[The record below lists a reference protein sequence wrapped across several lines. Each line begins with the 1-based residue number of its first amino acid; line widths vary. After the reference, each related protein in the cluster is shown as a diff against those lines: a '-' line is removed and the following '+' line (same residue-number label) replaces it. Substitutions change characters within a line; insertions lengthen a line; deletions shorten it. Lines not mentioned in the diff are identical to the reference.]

1 MSYHAKTLLRI
12 IGLPL
17 MIVCL
22 NGCSTTETINDFLSS
37 TTPGD
42 WYNRDGMPKAEH
54 KVDVFVAINIDNLK
68 ADLAR
73 GQGEYLEALSVL
85 LTVAIDRRQEFSMR
99 AQNEYSRLANQDRA
113 AVTEALVAL
122 SQGLRDA

>member
-1 MSYHAKTLLRI
+1 MPYNAKMLLRVLS
-12 IGLPL
+12 LPL
-17 MIVCL
+17 MIICV
-22 NGCSTTETINDFLSS
+22 NGCSVTETIKDFLSS

-54 KVDVFVAINIDNLK
+54 KVDLFVAINIDNLK

-85 LTVAIDRRQEFSMR
+85 LAVATDRRQEFSMR

-113 AVTEALVAL
+113 AVTKALVAL
-122 SQGLRDA
+122 SHGLRDV

>member
-1 MSYHAKTLLRI
+1 MPYNAKTLLRVI
-12 IGLPL
+12 SLPL
-17 MIVCL
+17 MIICL
-22 NGCSTTETINDFLSS
+22 NGCSVTETIKDFLSS

-54 KVDVFVAINIDNLK
+54 KVDVFVAINLENLK

-85 LTVAIDRRQEFSMR
+85 LAVATDRRQEFSMR
-99 AQNEYSRLANQDRA
+99 AQNEYRQLANQDRD
-113 AVTEALVAL
+113 AVTKALIAL
-122 SQGLRDA
+122 SQGLRDV

>member
-1 MSYHAKTLLRI
+1 MSYHTKDIATYHRSSVI
-12 IGLPL
+12 
-17 MIVCL
+17 MIVIL

-54 KVDVFVAINIDNLK
+54 AKVDVFVAINIDNIK

-73 GQGEYLEALSVL
+73 GQGEYLEALTCS
-85 LTVAIDRRQEFSMR
+85 
-99 AQNEYSRLANQDRA
+99 
-113 AVTEALVAL
+113 
-122 SQGLRDA
+122 LR

>member
-1 MSYHAKTLLRI
+1 MPYNAKTLLRVI
-12 IGLPL
+12 SLPL
-17 MIVCL
+17 MIICL
-22 NGCSTTETINDFLSS
+22 NGCSVTETIKDFLSS

-54 KVDVFVAINIDNLK
+54 KVDIFVATNPEKLK

-85 LTVAIDRRQEFSMR
+85 LAVATDRRQEFSMR
-99 AQNEYSRLANQDRA
+99 AQNEYRQLANQDRDA
-113 AVTEALVAL
+113 LTRALVGL
-122 SQGLRDA
+122 SHGLRDA